1 MKTWRV
7 DYSVK
12 NSDGEITELEKVFEA
27 TGLLAAYAL
36 AEQQIR
42 QPLLKMPDVADVVI
56 WGVTIIDDDVF

>member
-42 QPLLKMPDVADVVI
+42 QPLLKMPDVA
-56 WGVTIIDDDVF
+56 